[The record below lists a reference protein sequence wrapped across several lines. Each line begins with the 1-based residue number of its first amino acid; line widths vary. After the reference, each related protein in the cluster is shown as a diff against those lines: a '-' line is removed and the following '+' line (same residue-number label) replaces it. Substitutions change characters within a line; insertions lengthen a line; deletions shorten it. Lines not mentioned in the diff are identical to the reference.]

1 MSFPE
6 AVDEVLDV
14 SEDEGTGWDPYHVR
28 SRAGW
33 MKGDTRGSE
42 HSLREPLATT
52 PKSCRSSEL
61 QLDRTTSND
70 AVHYRKELLA

>member
-6 AVDEVLDV
+6 TVDEILDV

-28 SRAGW
+28 VESGW

-52 PKSCRSSEL
+52 PSHQVIRVAAG
-61 QLDRTTSND
+61 QN
-70 AVHYRKELLA
+70 HF